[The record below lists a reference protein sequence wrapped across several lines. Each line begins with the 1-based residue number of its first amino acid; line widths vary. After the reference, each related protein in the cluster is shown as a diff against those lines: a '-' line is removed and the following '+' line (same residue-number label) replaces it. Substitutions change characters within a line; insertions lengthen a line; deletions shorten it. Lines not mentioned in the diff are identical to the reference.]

1 MCDPGCRND
10 KTYSEKIGEI
20 MNLDKNNLKKIR
32 GLILFTVFVLVLL
45 WNYKLVFDAI
55 VFIWGVI
62 YPFVLGGVIAY
73 IVNLPMSFFEKK
85 LFSKAKDAGKK
96 WAKKLARPLS
106 LILTLIVI
114 IGVIA
119 TVMLVVIPELGN
131 TLINLGKT
139 IQNFIPQVQEWAI
152 RTFEDNPEIVEWIR
166 GINFKWDEI
175 LSKGIDFLKNG
186 AGSVLGTTFEAAKS
200 IINGVTTFFISFV
213 FACYILVQKEKL
225 GRQVVKLMAAFMPED
240 WKNIFLALGA
250 TINKSFSS
258 FFAGQC
264 LEAVI
269 LGVMFLVVMTIF
281 GMPYELLISV
291 LIGFTALIPIF
302 GAFIGCAVGTLL
314 IFMISPAKALVFV
327 IMFLV
332 LQQIEGNFIYPHVVG
347 NSVGLPSIWVLVA
360 VSVGG
365 SLMGLAGMLIFIPIT
380 AVVYTILGGI
390 VNRRLGL
397 KE

>member
-1 MCDPGCRND
+1 
-10 KTYSEKIGEI
+10 

-175 LSKGIDFLKNG
+175 LSQGIDFLKNG